1 MPPSPPSEP
10 ATGVARRLRDAAR
23 RLFGA
28 PAGEGPEL
36 PLPPVPLRRSVG
48 VEDPRYFENP
58 TGELVF
64 GDAVPAENYRAVLD
78 FGCGCGRIARQM
90 LQQKSSVPDRY
101 LGVDLYKPSID
112 WCSAQLT
119 PFNPAFVFEHHD
131 FFNAGLNPG
140 GSKQPLPLAGGQAFS
155 FVNAH
160 SVFTHIIED
169 HVRFYF
175 DEVARAL
182 ADGGV
187 ARISWFM
194 FEKALFPMMQES
206 QNALYINTNDP
217 TNAVI
222 YDIDF
227 VRGLYRGAGLHLYRI
242 EPPAVRG
249 HQWLLYARRGGSG
262 AEPEFPRDTAPLGI
276 VRPPETL

>member
-1 MPPSPPSEP
+1 MTSTPPS
-10 ATGVARRLRDAAR
+10 TGLAHRVLDAAR
-23 RLFGA
+23 RLLQPDQSATPA
-28 PAGEGPEL
+28 PAL
-36 PLPPVPLRRSVG
+36 PLPPIPLRRSVG
-48 VEDPRYFENP
+48 TEDPRYFENES
-58 TGELVF
+58 GGLVF
-64 GDAVPAENYRAVLD
+64 GEAVPAANYRSVLD

-90 LQQKSSVPDRY
+90 LQQRSDVPKRY
-101 LGVDLYKPSID
+101 LGVDLYKPSIE
-112 WCSAQLT
+112 WCAANLT
-119 PFNPAFVFEHHD
+119 PLNPGFVFVHHD

-140 GSKQPLPLAGGQAFS
+140 GSKQPLPLGTNDRFS
-155 FVNAH
+155 LVNAH

-175 DEVARAL
+175 DQVAA
-182 ADGGV
+182 AVDDGGV
-187 ARISWFM
+187 ARISWFL

-206 QNALYINTNDP
+206 QNALYINSNDP

-227 VRGLYRGAGLHLYRI
+227 VRALYRQAGLRIERI

-249 HQWLLYARRGGSG
+249 HQWLIYARCGGEG
-262 AEPEFPRDTAPLGI
+262 EEPEFPRDTAPLGI